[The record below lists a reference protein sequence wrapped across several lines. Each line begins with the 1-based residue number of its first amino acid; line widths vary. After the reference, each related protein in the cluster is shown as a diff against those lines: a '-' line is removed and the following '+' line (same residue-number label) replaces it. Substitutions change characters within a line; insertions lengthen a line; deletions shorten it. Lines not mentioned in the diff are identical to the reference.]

1 MITEYFLAAMELQ
14 TPILARAR
22 LFLLPLAEKG
32 KPVHG
37 AQEPLRVQVRCVHD
51 LF

>member
-1 MITEYFLAAMELQ
+1 MTEYLPTAMELQ
-14 TPILARAR
+14 TLILGRAR
-22 LFLLPLAEKG
+22 LFLLPLVEKG

-37 AQEPLRVQVRCVHD
+37 AQEPLSVQVRCVHD